1 MIYDSKKRRYAR
13 KLMPMM
19 PRFRLYGTRFSQNLK
34 SCHAMRVLASDC
46 RVCCR
51 WEQEHSTVH
60 CWLGNFTGDSNLGR
74 DESYTVL
81 GKGKM
86 PWKKVSFSH
95 PKGDKNKKGSPLR
108 PQYLVNLKSNTMKNT
123 HANIEII
130 YDTRKF
136 FLAKDP
142 LF

>member
-1 MIYDSKKRRYAR
+1 M
-13 KLMPMM
+13 
-19 PRFRLYGTRFSQNLK
+19 
-34 SCHAMRVLASDC
+34 
-46 RVCCR
+46 
-51 WEQEHSTVH
+51 
-60 CWLGNFTGDSNLGR
+60 
-74 DESYTVL
+74 

-86 PWKKVSFSH
+86 PWKKVFFSH

-136 FLAKDP
+136 FLAKD
-142 LF
+142 LAVQFN

>member
-1 MIYDSKKRRYAR
+1 MNHI
-13 KLMPMM
+13 P
-19 PRFRLYGTRFSQNLK
+19 F
-34 SCHAMRVLASDC
+34 
-46 RVCCR
+46 
-51 WEQEHSTVH
+51 W
-60 CWLGNFTGDSNLGR
+60 
-74 DESYTVL
+74 
-81 GKGKM
+81 GKERCLE
-86 PWKKVSFSH
+86 KKVFFSH

-136 FLAKDP
+136 FLVKDL

>member
-1 MIYDSKKRRYAR
+1 MTNHSEITEYNSLNDIRLKKRRYAR

-19 PRFRLYGTRFSQNLK
+19 PRFRLYGTRFSQNLQ

-86 PWKKVSFSH
+86 PWKKVFLVTQ
-95 PKGDKNKKGSPLR
+95 KGIKTKKGRRCDPNTL
-108 PQYLVNLKSNTMKNT
+108 LTLNL
-123 HANIEII
+123 I
-130 YDTRKF
+130 
-136 FLAKDP
+136 L
-142 LF
+142 